1 MRRKDWINLNGIWE
15 FAFDFGQT
23 GKERGMQNA
32 PKLDRE
38 ILVPFCPESVLSGI
52 HYLD

>member
-1 MRRKDWINLNGIWE
+1 
-15 FAFDFGQT
+15 
-23 GKERGMQNA
+23 MQNA

-52 HYLD
+52 HYLDFMNAVWYRRSLQAGRTFQRKPGAAAL